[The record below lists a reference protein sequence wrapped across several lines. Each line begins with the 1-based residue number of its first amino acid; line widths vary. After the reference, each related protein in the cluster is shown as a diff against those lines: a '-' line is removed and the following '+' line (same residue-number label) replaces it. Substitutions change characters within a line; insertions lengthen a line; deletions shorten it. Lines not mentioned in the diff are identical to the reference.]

1 MSGPTTNGLVIPGPD
16 AFRQSLWGVKRDL
29 ARGMMR
35 ILTAAT
41 TARRSLM
48 AQSIAP
54 RLRFQIF
61 RFRRR
66 PARPEL
72 GLDTI
77 HGTKGTTATKGT

>member
-1 MSGPTTNGLVIPGPD
+1 
-16 AFRQSLWGVKRDL
+16 
-29 ARGMMR
+29 
-35 ILTAAT
+35 
-41 TARRSLM
+41 M